1 MMSHN
6 KKQPNSTQKKK
17 MKTFEMC
24 NNYFQETLC
33 VTQTRK
39 QKEKPHSTKDDG
51 TISLTNG
58 SDDEEVVVALLSS
71 IIPKLRILS
80 TDSRARFL
88 ARYRNDAY
96 TTYVVVVVIV
106 PTITI
111 VVNTDDFG

>member
-51 TISLTNG
+51 TISPYQWFGRRRGRCN
-58 SDDEEVVVALLSS
+58 
-71 IIPKLRILS
+71 
-80 TDSRARFL
+80 
-88 ARYRNDAY
+88 
-96 TTYVVVVVIV
+96 
-106 PTITI
+106 ITI
-111 VVNTDDFG
+111 INNT